1 MKTDTAEKI
10 VEYIKLHH
18 KVRVHDLVREFGFSH
33 TAIHKQLRK
42 LTERRILSKIGKP
55 PLVYYDYLYAIDTDD
70 LKKKLSIVDRNKNKI
85 EKWYLYISPSGKIHK
100 GLEGF
105 LEWVKD
111 IKQQDQFSQL
121 VLEYIKT
128 REYANKGITGSGLID
143 ATCKIINTFPEVY
156 VDKLLYQDFFAL
168 PKFGKTKLGQL
179 VLYAK
184 QSQNR
189 QLLKEVVDLV
199 KPVVH
204 KLIKHYRIEAVAFIP
219 PTVPRNLQFVK
230 ELSFYLDIKLAEVKL
245 DKIFTGS
252 VRVPQ
257 KSLPKLEQRI
267 INAKS
272 TIFTK
277 KSTDSFRRILLI
289 DDAVGS
295 GATFNETA
303 KKLRDDGVAKD
314 KIIAFAIVGSMKGF
328 DVISEI

>member
-1 MKTDTAEKI
+1 MRTDTGNKI
-10 VEYIKLHH
+10 TEYIKTHQ
-18 KVRVHDLVREFGFSH
+18 KVRAHDLVREFRFSH
-33 TAIHKQLRK
+33 AAIHKQLRK
-42 LTERRILSKIGKP
+42 LVERGILSKIGKP
-55 PLVYYDYLYAIDTDD
+55 PLVYYDYVYTIDTDD
-70 LKKKLSIVDRNKNKI
+70 LKKKLSIVDRNKDKI
-85 EKWYLYISPSGKIHK
+85 EKWYLYISPSGKKIR
-100 GLEGF
+100 GFEGF
-105 LEWVKD
+105 LQWVRD
-111 IKQQDQFSQL
+111 IKQEDQFTQL

-128 REYANKGITGSGLID
+128 REFANKAITGSGWID
-143 ATCKIINTFPEVY
+143 ATHKIINTFSDVY
-156 VDKLLYQDFFAL
+156 IDKLLYQDFFAL

-184 QSQNR
+184 QSQSR
-189 QLLKEVVDLV
+189 ELLKEVVDLV
-199 KPVVH
+199 KPVVD

-245 DKIFTGS
+245 DKIFAGS

-267 INAKS
+267 ENAKS
-272 TIFTK
+272 TIFPK
-277 KSTDSFRRILLI
+277 KSNFSFRRILLI

-295 GATFNETA
+295 GATFNEIA

-314 KIIAFAIVGSMKGF
+314 KIIAYAVVGSMKGF